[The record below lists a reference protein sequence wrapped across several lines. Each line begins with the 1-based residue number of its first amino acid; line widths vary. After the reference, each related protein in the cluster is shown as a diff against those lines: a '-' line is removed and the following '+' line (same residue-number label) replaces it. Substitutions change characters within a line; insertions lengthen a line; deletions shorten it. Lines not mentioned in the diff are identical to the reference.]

1 MHHPFRCLS
10 AMLLSAMLAVS
21 AASAQSVDTGI
32 LGTVVDASGAVIPGS
47 DITVTR
53 VSTGVVQSI
62 VSGANG
68 SFEVRY
74 LVPGEYVVE
83 ARLSGFRSERRAV
96 TLRVGQMA
104 RLNVVLEVGQIGE
117 VVDVVAKG
125 LLLETQSGVTGN
137 VVTAETIVN
146 LPMSG
151 RNITSGTTP
160 SMRAISSRA
169 LRSPSRSSSAIS
181 SEGSSADQS
190 FAARRSSWDPM
201 RASAKLARA
210 PPRPTCSPPR

>member
-53 VSTGVVQSI
+53 GSTGVVQSI
-62 VSGANG
+62 VSGRTGA
-68 SFEVRY
+68 SRS
-74 LVPGEYVVE
+74 VPGEYVVE

-210 PPRPTCSPPR
+210 PPRPTC

>member
-1 MHHPFRCLS
+1 
-10 AMLLSAMLAVS
+10 
-21 AASAQSVDTGI
+21 
-32 LGTVVDASGAVIPGS
+32 
-47 DITVTR
+47 
-53 VSTGVVQSI
+53 
-62 VSGANG
+62 
-68 SFEVRY
+68 
-74 LVPGEYVVE
+74 
-83 ARLSGFRSERRAV
+83 
-96 TLRVGQMA
+96 
-104 RLNVVLEVGQIGE
+104 

-160 SMRAISSRA
+160 SMRASSSRA

-190 FAARRSSWDPM
+190 FAARRSSWDRHETVGWTRCHCEQPHQHQ
-201 RASAKLARA
+201 
-210 PPRPTCSPPR
+210 PRVD